1 VQELAGSGDME
12 HRLAEK
18 EQKLDMAQGSDG
30 MSLLSSNEG
39 LISVPASSPSNQQTV
54 CTLLFSVIKEDT
66 PVFWKLTGAIAR
78 WPLLLQH
85 FARCGTCHKRFR
97 ELFRECNSNQK
108 TFSREEL
115 LWCH

>member
-1 VQELAGSGDME
+1 MQELAGSGDIMME

-39 LISVPASSPSNQQTV
+39 LVSVPASSPSNQQTV

-78 WPLLLQH
+78 WPLLLRR
-85 FARCGTCHKRFR
+85 FARLRV
-97 ELFRECNSNQK
+97 LSQK
-108 TFSREEL
+108 VPRAFQGMQFE
-115 LWCH
+115 